1 MMRGLKISWMAL
13 LAAGCALLAGCEQAP
28 FERPPIDSV
37 QRGYRGTAMVGVYN
51 PRILEVQAANNVVPD
66 PIAEAN
72 AEGPK
77 AGQVYQ
83 NVQVLG
89 HLSVGQ
95 FTRHMAA
102 ISSWVAPK
110 EGCAYCHNLANLAE
124 DSKYTKVVARRMIQM
139 TQHINADW
147 KAHVAETG
155 VTCYTCHR
163 GQPVPAKV
171 WFTALPTRHAGNL
184 IGDDA
189 GQNKAA
195 KSVVLSSLPYD
206 PFSAYLLDA
215 KEIRV
220 NGTTALPTGNRH
232 STKQAEFT
240 FGLMMHMSNSL
251 GVNCTYCHNTR
262 AIASWSESPPQR
274 VTAWHGIRMA
284 RQLNNDYMVPLTANF
299 PPHRLGPGG
308 DVAKVACA
316 TCHQGAYKPLYGKS
330 MLKDYPEL
338 AAPGPEAAPRA
349 EEVPSQP
356 AAPRKQ
362 VASADGSAVGAA
374 HQARLDLVRD

>member
-1 MMRGLKISWMAL
+1 MMRCLKSSWVVMAVAMGAL
-13 LAAGCALLAGCEQAP
+13 LSGCEQAP

-37 QRGYRGTAMVGVYN
+37 QRGFRGTAMVGVYN
-51 PRILEVQAANNVVPD
+51 PRIVEDQALLHEVPAPQ
-66 PIAEAN
+66 AEAS
-72 AEGPK
+72 ADGPK
-77 AGQVYQ
+77 AAQVYQ

-95 FTRHMAA
+95 FTRHMTA
-102 ISSWVAPK
+102 ISAWVAPK

-171 WFTALPTRHAGNL
+171 WFTSPPIKQASSLV
-184 IGDDA
+184 GDDA

-195 KSVVLSSLPYD
+195 QSVAWSSLPYD

-215 KEIRV
+215 KQIGV
-220 NGTTALPTGNRH
+220 NGATALPTGNRQ

-240 FGLMMHMSNSL
+240 YGLMMHMSDSL
-251 GVNCTYCHNTR
+251 GVNCTYCHNSR
-262 AIASWSESPPQR
+262 AFSSWETSTPQR

-284 RQLNNDYMVPLTANF
+284 RELNNDYLVPLTANF

-308 DVAKVACA
+308 DVAKVACG

-338 AAPGPEAAPRA
+338 AAPAPQPDRAAEQPAPATDEKGVKTASWVGGELISGRRIEAA
-349 EEVPSQP
+349 
-356 AAPRKQ
+356 RK
-362 VASADGSAVGAA
+362 
-374 HQARLDLVRD
+374 